1 MIYFKNTMKILILT
15 LLLPQDYKS
24 VMTRVKQQFTE
35 RTVTTIFFRGTV
47 INRTIAFTH
56 PAEKWSTLAFIWSR
70 FWPNY
75 WLVLVGMFF
84 CVLFVTNDHKKGH
97 LRQSWVIHGTV
108 DYSELFKSKLKCTN
122 KTKTVK
128 IGDVWSKN
136 CKIEVQVGV

>member
-1 MIYFKNTMKILILT
+1 MINNFKINNFILFFSKTIATSNDFFKNTMKILILT

-75 WLVLVGMFF
+75 
-84 CVLFVTNDHKKGH
+84 
-97 LRQSWVIHGTV
+97 
-108 DYSELFKSKLKCTN
+108 
-122 KTKTVK
+122 
-128 IGDVWSKN
+128 
-136 CKIEVQVGV
+136 